1 MAIENRSAAAIDGR
15 DERDARVRTLFRRE
29 VIDARREKALGDVL
43 LIQPMSTSALTLLA
57 VVLASGLI
65 GFAFWGQYTRKAHV
79 SGYLVPTAGLVKVYS
94 RESGTIVEKR
104 IAEGQRVSKGDV
116 LFVVSMERRSSEK
129 IDTQAAVMAQLE
141 ERRSSLSAEIRQQSN
156 LAEIE
161 DRSLHTRIASMEG
174 ELSKLALEV
183 ETQTQRVAVAEG
195 GLARY
200 QQLFSDSLVPKEIVE
215 EKRKDLLEQQGKLH
229 ALERTRIGIS
239 QEIEELRAQID
250 ALRLKAQTQR
260 SAIARDMSQLSQELT
275 EAESRRTFLVTAP
288 SNGTATA
295 VLAELGQAAN
305 PTQPMVSLLPDNTE
319 LLAQLIVPSRAIGFL
334 AVDQVVL
341 LRYQAFPYQ
350 RFGSYRAHIAEIS
363 KTLIMPDDISL
374 PISLKEPAYRVT
386 VALDSQFVKAYGQ
399 DFPLKAGMLLDAD
412 VWLERRKLY
421 QWVLDPLYSV
431 LGRV

>member
-1 MAIENRSAAAIDGR
+1 MAIENRSAAAVD
-15 DERDARVRTLFRRE
+15 DERSARVRTLFRRE

-43 LIQPMSTSALTLLA
+43 LVQPMSTSALTLLA
-57 VVLASGLI
+57 VGLAAGLI
-65 GFAFWGQYTRKAHV
+65 GFSVWGEYTRKAHV

-116 LFVVSMERRSSEK
+116 LFVLSMETRSNEK

-161 DRSLHTRIASMEG
+161 DRSLRARITSMEG
-174 ELSKLALEV
+174 ELSKLALEE

-200 QQLFSDSLVPKEIVE
+200 QELFKDSLVPKEIVE

-229 ALERTRIGIS
+229 ALERARIGIG
-239 QEIEELRAQID
+239 QDINELRAQIE
-250 ALRLKAQTQR
+250 ALRLKTQTQR

-275 EAESRRTFLVTAP
+275 EHEARRTFLVTAP

-305 PTQPMVSLLPDNTE
+305 PSQPMVSLLPDNNE

-334 AVDQVVL
+334 AVDQTVL

-412 VWLERRKLY
+412 IWLERRKLY
-421 QWVLDPLYSV
+421 EWVLEPLYSV